1 MKELCFVIVI
11 CKIFGKSES
20 LPKCKGRSKEV
31 IDLKVLSLCLVI
43 FLLLLLGAVGT
54 VSAQD
59 GDWEKGENRL
69 ENGDFEMDSKGSIPT
84 RWTLEDGT

>member
-1 MKELCFVIVI
+1 V
-11 CKIFGKSES
+11 
-20 LPKCKGRSKEV
+20 
-31 IDLKVLSLCLVI
+31 
-43 FLLLLLGAVGT
+43 AT

-69 ENGDFEMDSKGSIPT
+69 ENGDFEMDSKGSPPT